1 MPERRL
7 TISRAL
13 AKTGFVVISI
23 AVAACGRGNLASPP
37 GTTALSASAQAQPAV
52 LHVIPLHG
60 FTTESLIGNSG
71 GSAGLIGD
79 PSTALYGVAPV
90 GGDLKCHDGHQQ
102 GCGFVYE
109 LTPQAVGKPYKET
122 RLYTFLGNDAAD
134 GAEPSAALLMDESS
148 AGVFYGT
155 TVLGGVYDKGTV
167 FKLAPTQSG
176 AYKET
181 VLHSF
186 GAAKSFGEYPY
197 ASLIEIQGT
206 LYGTASGGGIYDG
219 GVAFSVSAAGTSPHK
234 LHDFG
239 NGSDGAT
246 PYASLTDVNGTLY
259 GTTSAGG
266 TSTSGASKGCG
277 TVFSMSTAG
286 SEQVL
291 YAFKGRHS
299 NGDGCTPLGSGV
311 VDVNGLLYGTTSAG
325 GAKNKKGI
333 ECDCGTVYSVST
345 SGKENVL
352 HNFVTNGSP
361 QASLIYANGALYG
374 TTFHGGKCTLSA
386 SRGCGLVFSL
396 TPSSGSPSYQVQF
409 MFAGT
414 RGTGDANPAAPL
426 LANGAD
432 FYGTS
437 SSGGTHNHGEAFEL
451 TPYSSLTRR

>member
-1 MPERRL
+1 
-7 TISRAL
+7 
-13 AKTGFVVISI
+13 
-23 AVAACGRGNLASPP
+23 
-37 GTTALSASAQAQPAV
+37 
-52 LHVIPLHG
+52 VIPLHG